1 MGTAR
6 QLRTYLFLFLV
17 EIRCVPGRGGGRRE
31 RQNPIS
37 AITSSFFIVWLL
49 ILVKSLCDMP
59 YAENLGS
66 SATVSM
72 GMEIQDLVYYFES
85 LTSIL
90 PPFKKKTKLLLIH

>member
-1 MGTAR
+1 
-6 QLRTYLFLFLV
+6 
-17 EIRCVPGRGGGRRE
+17 
-31 RQNPIS
+31 
-37 AITSSFFIVWLL
+37 
-49 ILVKSLCDMP
+49 MP